1 MNPHVINV
9 TQENAQKV
17 LIEES
22 SIRPVV
28 VDFWSAQSEPSIE
41 LSPVLEQIASGYN
54 GAFLLAKVNVDEL
67 MPIAQQLGVRSV
79 PTVMIIKEGQQI
91 DGFSGPQSEA
101 EIRTMLDKHLPPAW
115 QAKIEQANELMAAE
129 QFDEALPLLRQAY
142 QDSDEQ
148 ASIGVGLAQVLLHL
162 NRCDDAEVI
171 LEKVMM
177 VDQDAAYEQAMAM
190 LELKREASNS
200 PELQALEA
208 EYAANPEDLNIAIQ
222 LAVQY
227 SQTGKNREALELFL
241 SVLRKDL
248 GFDEGN
254 AKRLMMDIIASLGKG
269 DSLATEFQ
277 RKLFTLLY

>member
-28 VDFWSAQSEPSIE
+28 VDFYSAQSEPSIE